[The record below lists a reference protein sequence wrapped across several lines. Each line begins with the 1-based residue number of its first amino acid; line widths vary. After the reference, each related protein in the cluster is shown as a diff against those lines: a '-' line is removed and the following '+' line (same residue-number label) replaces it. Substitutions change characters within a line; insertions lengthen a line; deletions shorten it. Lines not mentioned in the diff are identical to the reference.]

1 MRLDHLLSK
10 EPNGICGWFFQGC
23 CVSGLVMFLVSGWN
37 VGLYHVCG
45 GALLGFE
52 GSVVLCGCGF
62 SVVPLIFWLRCVVGC
77 RGCVF

>member
-1 MRLDHLLSK
+1 MLCFWAGHVFGFWVER
-10 EPNGICGWFFQGC
+10 W
-23 CVSGLVMFLVSGWN
+23 LVPCF
-37 VGLYHVCG
+37 CG

>member
-10 EPNGICGWFFQGC
+10 EPSIFVWLVCSWMFFL
-23 CVSGLVMFLVSGWN
+23 GLVMFLVSGWN

-52 GSVVLCGCGF
+52 GSVV
-62 SVVPLIFWLRCVVGC
+62 SCVAAVSL
-77 RGCVF
+77 